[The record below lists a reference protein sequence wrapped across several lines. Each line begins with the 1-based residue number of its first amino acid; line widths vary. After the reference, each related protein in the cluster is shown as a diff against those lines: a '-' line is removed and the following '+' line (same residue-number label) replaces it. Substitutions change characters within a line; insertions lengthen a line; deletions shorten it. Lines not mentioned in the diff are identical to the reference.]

1 MFLLFLFRVSLT
13 PPCRPRLTCP
23 SLPPLENTETQ
34 PLQTVACVREFVT
47 DCLKQ
52 RPTAEE
58 GDDPPSMDCAADI
71 WTELRDAYDECIDG
85 LKQFRTGHIS
95 LVAEYIMA
103 QQRKGEVERGSLEG
117 TAGGKGTGGTDLMQ
131 FLKPIRDNC
140 KDSLLGLPE
149 ASSMASEQVEPGQT
163 SSMSAVGVAGSAEAP
178 YTKDNANF
186 EDIDLYRG
194 GTGISSMSAGTRGY
208 KLPVVGW

>member
-1 MFLLFLFRVSLT
+1 V
-13 PPCRPRLTCP
+13 
-23 SLPPLENTETQ
+23 
-34 PLQTVACVREFVT
+34 VCVREFVT
-47 DCLKQ
+47 TCLEK
-52 RPTAEE
+52 RLLPETTGGAPT
-58 GDDPPSMDCAADI
+58 MDSADDI
-71 WTELRDAYDECIDG
+71 WGELREAYDDCIEG

-103 QQRKGEVERGSLEG
+103 QQKKGAVEKGSLEG

-140 KDSLLGLPE
+140 NTALFSPSSADSSTPNEGAGRHQDQTDVPPPLPPLARSGSGDFTGGGE
-149 ASSMASEQVEPGQT
+149 AR
-163 SSMSAVGVAGSAEAP
+163 P
-178 YTKDNANF
+178 YTKDNADF

-194 GTGISSMSAGTRGY
+194 GTISRMSSGLRTY

>member
-1 MFLLFLFRVSLT
+1 MT
-13 PPCRPRLTCP
+13 T
-23 SLPPLENTETQ
+23 
-34 PLQTVACVREFVT
+34 
-47 DCLKQ
+47 CLKQ
-52 RPTAEE
+52 RPATGAD
-58 GDDPPSMDCAADI
+58 GAPSMDCAADI

-103 QQRKGEVERGSLEG
+103 QHRKGEVQKGSLEG
-117 TAGGKGTGGTDLMQ
+117 TAGGKGTGGTDLMN

-140 KDSLLGLPE
+140 KDSLLGPPE
-149 ASSMASEQVEPGQT
+149 SSIPVTGEAASIANSGVDDEESIKGPAESG
-163 SSMSAVGVAGSAEAP
+163 SSLAP

-208 KLPVVGW
+208 KLPIVGW